1 MEVVAVG
8 HGSGGQSHH
17 GLCTISTSMGEMK
30 RIQKLSNPLNYLF
43 VFEINYYCTFGPY
56 N

>member
-1 MEVVAVG
+1 MVVVAVG
-8 HGSGGQSHH
+8 HGSGGRPRH
-17 GLCTISTSMGEMK
+17 GLCTTASMGEMK

-43 VFEINYYCTFGPY
+43 VFVINYYCTFGPY